1 VEQAEAL
8 RTELTRAVAE
18 DCAAFEAVMA
28 AFKLP
33 KDTPEQLAARTQAVQ
48 AATLGAAEVPLKVA
62 GQALQVQM
70 LALQAAQEGN
80 LNAITDAG
88 SASALAHAALTC
100 AAYNV
105 RTNLLGLEDT
115 RVVADLTAK
124 LRVLET
130 GSVEQQEYMQKTLT
144 ERGGIPLG

>member
-1 VEQAEAL
+1 M
-8 RTELTRAVAE
+8 
-18 DCAAFEAVMA
+18 FS
-28 AFKLP
+28 
-33 KDTPEQLAARTQAVQ
+33 
-48 AATLGAAEVPLKVA
+48 AATASTRSSKIARA
-62 GQALQVQM
+62 
-70 LALQAAQEGN
+70 
-80 LNAITDAG
+80 TSG
-88 SASALAHAALTC
+88 SPHSALAHAALTC

-124 LRVLET
+124 LRVMET